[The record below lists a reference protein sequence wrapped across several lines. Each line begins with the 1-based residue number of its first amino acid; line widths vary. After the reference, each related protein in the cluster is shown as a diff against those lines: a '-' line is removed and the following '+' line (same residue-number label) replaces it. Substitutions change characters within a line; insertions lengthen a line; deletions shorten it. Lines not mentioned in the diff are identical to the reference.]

1 MVGWRVAGVVPD
13 RLFLQ
18 DGSLIGI
25 SVKALRQLGFQ
36 SHESGSAGLV
46 CVGKMA
52 IGRGSY
58 YAEAHA

>member
-25 SVKALRQLGFQ
+25 SVKGVA
-36 SHESGSAGLV
+36 
-46 CVGKMA
+46 A
-52 IGRGSY
+52 IGFPIP
-58 YAEAHA
+58 